1 MNARINGSF
10 SHLIEQEKLVQL
22 ELRNQLGSL
31 AQIKVLV
38 TPYRILDSFDVRTTE
53 MLDYH
58 EVE

>member
-10 SHLIEQEKLVQL
+10 SHLIEQENSVQL